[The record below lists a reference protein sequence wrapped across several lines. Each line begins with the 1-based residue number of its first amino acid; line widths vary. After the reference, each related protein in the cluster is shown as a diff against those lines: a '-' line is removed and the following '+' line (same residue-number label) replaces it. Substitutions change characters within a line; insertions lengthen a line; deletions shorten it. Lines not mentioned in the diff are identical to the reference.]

1 MSNSEMAFNSSG
13 TREKSKMS
21 TFSLILAS
29 FLVIN
34 TGMTP
39 VSMCQRNI
47 TCPMLFLYFW
57 AMLFSIAE
65 SASLLSIRQTGEY
78 ASTVMPS
85 DWKYLTSFL
94 QVLKGCRS
102 ICTTSGRIPVSSISF
117 FTCRSRTLLNPIN
130 LTLPC
135 FFRSENACQVSG
147 KYSGNGQWM
156 NNASM

>member
-47 TCPMLFLYFW
+47 TCPVLFLYFW

-94 QVLKGCRS
+94 QVLKDAVLFVRHQGGYRFLPS
-102 ICTTSGRIPVSSISF
+102 VSSHAVHGH
-117 FTCRSRTLLNPIN
+117 CLTLLI
-130 LTLPC
+130 LLYLA
-135 FFRSENACQVSG
+135 FLGLRMLAKFQVNIQETA
-147 KYSGNGQWM
+147 NG
-156 NNASM
+156 